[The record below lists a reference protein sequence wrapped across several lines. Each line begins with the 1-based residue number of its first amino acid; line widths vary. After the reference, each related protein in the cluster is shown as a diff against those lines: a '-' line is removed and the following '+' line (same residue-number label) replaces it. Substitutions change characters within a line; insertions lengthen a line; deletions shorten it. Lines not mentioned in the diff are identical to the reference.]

1 MALVDWYLPLKQAH
15 VGLVLLSGS
24 LFALRGLA
32 ALAGAGWP
40 NAAILRRSSVVID
53 TALLAA
59 AVLLLVTLDLN
70 PLLTPWLRVKLVLLV
85 AYIVLGTLAL
95 RRARSVPVRWLC
107 YVAAI
112 ACFLTMYQVATHKS
126 L

>member
-32 ALAGAGWP
+32 ALAGARWP
-40 NAAILRRSSVVID
+40 NAASVRRSSVVID
-53 TALLAA
+53 TGLLTA

-70 PLLTPWLRVKLVLLV
+70 PLVTPWLRAKFLLLV

-112 ACFLTMYQVATHKS
+112 ACFLSMYQVATHKS